1 MTPSPPQQSAAVLER
16 PDAYPHRR
24 AGHCGSGALR
34 DLLEF
39 HRLSW
44 GDEPLS
50 EGMAFGLA
58 GGLGFFYGELPG
70 IKPPLYLVGRTAGL
84 ERDFCEHL
92 GIGLDLRQTDDPQ
105 LGWGWLAAELDAGR
119 PTMVWADIKHLD
131 YLRVRMHNTMHD
143 IVVLGYDTERG
154 VAWVADNDRDEI
166 QACSLESLARARSS
180 DAFPGPNRHATW
192 VMEFPRRLP
201 PPATA
206 VRAGV
211 ARAVANM
218 KGGGDGLTEGFGAAG
233 LAGVTAFAERYPLW
247 PEAFDDLGSAMAA
260 LRVFIVKAGTGGAM
274 FRSLEAEFLADAAAL
289 LGDPGL
295 RHAATQCRVLSE
307 AWRELAG
314 HAGGDDSR
322 AAHAAGR
329 ASVERIFAYEEMLVR
344 TLERW
349 LETAAAA
356 DG

>member
-1 MTPSPPQQSAAVLER
+1 
-16 PDAYPHRR
+16 
-24 AGHCGSGALR
+24 
-34 DLLEF
+34 
-39 HRLSW
+39 
-44 GDEPLS
+44 
-50 EGMAFGLA
+50 
-58 GGLGFFYGELPG
+58 
-70 IKPPLYLVGRTAGL
+70 
-84 ERDFCEHL
+84 
-92 GIGLDLRQTDDPQ
+92 
-105 LGWGWLAAELDAGR
+105 
-119 PTMVWADIKHLD
+119 MVWADIKHLD

-314 HAGGDDSR
+314 HAGADDSR